1 MVATPWRIFSL
12 VDGFVSSMTTSDPL
26 TALIALFLGFLL
38 LVLGIVLL
46 ALGRLASS
54 GGEVRSAGVV
64 VIGPVPLI
72 IRGSGARVAALL
84 LAVFAGFLVLL
95 IYLATLG

>member
-1 MVATPWRIFSL
+1 
-12 VDGFVSSMTTSDPL
+12 MTLPDPL

-38 LVLGIVLL
+38 LMLGIVLL
-46 ALGRLASS
+46 IIGRIAS
-54 GGEVRSAGVV
+54 GGGEARGTGIV

-72 IRGSGARVAALL
+72 IRGSGARVVALL
-84 LAVFAGFLVLL
+84 LSVFAGFLVLL